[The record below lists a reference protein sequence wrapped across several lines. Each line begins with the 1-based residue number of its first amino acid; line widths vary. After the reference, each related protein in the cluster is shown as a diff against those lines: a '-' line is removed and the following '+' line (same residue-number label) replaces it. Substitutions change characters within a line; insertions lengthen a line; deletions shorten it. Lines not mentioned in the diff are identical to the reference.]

1 MASIGGVSC
10 LYVRRVIPA
19 SKLRTRTWV
28 VPGISGYGSKVLG
41 YGDSEWTI
49 EAEFWSNNAGVN
61 IWLAS
66 IQALQGSIV
75 SITDDHG
82 DTWLNNL
89 VTDISQPV
97 KTPAIVGGVVGV
109 MGKLTL
115 QGVRK

>member
-1 MASIGGVSC
+1 MASIGPVSC

-49 EAEFWSNNAGVN
+49 EAEYWSNNAGVDV
-61 IWLAS
+61 WLLQV
-66 IQALQGSIV
+66 QALQGSIV
-75 SITDDHG
+75 TIIDDHS
-82 DTWLNNL
+82 DTYLNCL
-89 VTDISQPV
+89 IKEISQPQ
-97 KTPAIVGGVVGV
+97 KSPAIVGGVVGV